1 MFFSNFTIL
10 DWSTAFLSKDNGIPA
25 NVRIGNC
32 LITRNKELLSKSDAV
47 VVEVR
52 SIAHLKD
59 MPQHREPWQR
69 WIYLNTESPFY
80 FTTLD
85 YVNNYKTKIN
95 GNYKMN
101 DFKGKL
107 AFNWTM
113 THRGDSDVPLIQG
126 FPVEKT
132 PQERSDTIIALLN
145 RKKKLVAGEVN
156 NCIYVTNGRSKYMA
170 ELKKHLELDIY
181 GKCGTLQCAGHYS
194 AKHGGCQKV
203 KEYKF
208 FLAFENSNCRDYI
221 SEKIWVQAF
230 DNEAVPVVMGGNR
243 EDYVKLVPPG
253 SFIHTDDFESPRE
266 LAAYL
271 KRLDKNEA
279 AYMKY
284 HEWRATYKTKYEVK
298 FLGTYVWERMCIE
311 LNKRYRE
318 RPQWHKIIT
327 DFENAEKDCYLNKWV
342 SKVCNGTICQ

>member
-1 MFFSNFTIL
+1 M
-10 DWSTAFLSKDNGIPA
+10 DWNPAYFSKDNGLPA
-25 NVRIGNC
+25 NAQVGNC
-32 LITRNKELLSKSDAV
+32 LITRNKTLLSKSDAV

-69 WIYLNTESPFY
+69 WVYLNAESPHFAM
-80 FTTLD
+80 LD
-85 YVNNYKTKIN
+85 YV
-95 GNYKMN
+95 GNYNMN
-101 DFKGKL
+101 DFTGKL

-113 THRGDSDVPLIQG
+113 TYRGDSDVPLVQG

-132 PQERSDTIIALLN
+132 PQEKSDTVIDALLN
-145 RKKKLVAGEVN
+145 RKTKLAASVVS
-156 NCIYVTNGRSKYMA
+156 NCHYVTNGRSKYMA
-170 ELKKHLELDIY
+170 ELKKHMELDIY
-181 GKCGTLQCAGHYS
+181 GKCGTLQCAGHFS

-208 FLAFENSNCRDYI
+208 YLAFENSNCRDYI
-221 SEKIWVQAF
+221 SEKIWMQAF

-243 EDYVKLVPPG
+243 EDYVKLAPLS

-271 KRLDKNEA
+271 KRLDKNET
-279 AYMKY
+279 AYLKY
-284 HEWRATYKTKYEVK
+284 HEWRSAYKTKYEFR

-318 RPQWHKIIT
+318 GPQWHKTIT
-327 DFENAEKDCYLNKWV
+327 DFENAKKDCYLNKWV
-342 SKVCNGTICQ
+342 NKVCNGTICQ